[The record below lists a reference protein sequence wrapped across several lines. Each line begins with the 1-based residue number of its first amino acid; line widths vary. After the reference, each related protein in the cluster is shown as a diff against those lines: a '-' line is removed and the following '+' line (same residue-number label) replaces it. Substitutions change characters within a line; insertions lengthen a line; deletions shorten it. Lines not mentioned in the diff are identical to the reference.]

1 MVAIS
6 AEKTNAIQAIFSRS
20 KAVIGVIHCD
30 PFPGSPKYRGKSVS
44 DIVERALR
52 DAENYISGGVHG
64 LIIENHGDIPFF
76 SKTGAS
82 PVQRRVTLGNSKFP
96 EVLYRPSGHLSIC
109 QKKSRRN
116 PYIVH
121 SIRQNQYGDLQG
133 IARMVPQIL

>member
-52 DAENYISGGVHG
+52 DAE
-64 LIIENHGDIPFF
+64 
-76 SKTGAS
+76 
-82 PVQRRVTLGNSKFP
+82 
-96 EVLYRPSGHLSIC
+96 
-109 QKKSRRN
+109 
-116 PYIVH
+116 
-121 SIRQNQYGDLQG
+121 
-133 IARMVPQIL
+133 